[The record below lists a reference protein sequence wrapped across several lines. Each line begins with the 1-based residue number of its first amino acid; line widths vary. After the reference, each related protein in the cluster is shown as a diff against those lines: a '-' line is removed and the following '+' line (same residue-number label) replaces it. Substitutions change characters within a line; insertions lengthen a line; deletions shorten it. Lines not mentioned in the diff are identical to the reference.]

1 MQPKENLQER
11 KVNALAELGEK
22 IFLDRY
28 AIKDA
33 KKETLAVG
41 DTVVVCVNLKT
52 GQREI
57 GTVEKVNLDNREVI
71 VKLRDGSMETRAIE
85 HIDKPLETVPEQMFE
100 RIAQHIA
107 SVEPTA
113 ELQTEWQGRFRELMN
128 DWKYVP
134 AGRIFTGAGTG
145 QNLTYYNCYVIPSP
159 KDSRGGIFETLGQM
173 AEIMSRGGGVGI
185 NVSTLRPRYAYVKGV
200 NGRSS
205 GAVSWASLYSFV
217 TGLIEQGGCF
227 GPDERVLTN
236 IGLIPAQE
244 LAERIER
251 GERIQAQTHRGLRP
265 ITARF
270 RNGIKSLYEVTTHRG
285 YRVRVTQEHKMAV
298 LRDGK
303 IATVPLADLS
313 EGDEILLLLGEGLKK
328 EYIPL
333 KPVNYQRSKMSTTL
347 NENVKLPEVL
357 NEDLAYLIGY
367 MHGDG
372 YVQIGRKV
380 NWSAPKAIK
389 MATADDYPEIRQRII
404 DAARNLFGLEPTIED
419 GDGKV
424 KNVSLY
430 SRLLVEW
437 LITNGLLKSHANK
450 IRVPEAIFRSD
461 SSVMGAFIAG
471 YFDADGCNRGQKG
484 GYGFDSISLG
494 MLQDVQQLLAI
505 NGIVS
510 AISTTDRSS
519 LGWQTIYRL
528 TVTGAIFKQR
538 FVDFVFT
545 AKNSNYNGKR
555 NMYQTYPAEV
565 WTNLGARAKYRQ
577 RIYDGISDRI
587 SIGQMTGIRQRLA
600 GDQQFALAEQVN
612 ELLKTLPDSIVS
624 IKPVGESEVYDFEV
638 DDVHLLS
645 GAGIYTSNS
654 RRGALMLILNVWH
667 PDVIDFINSKKE
679 AGKITNANI
688 SVGITDDF
696 MKAVKE
702 DAAWDLVFPD
712 SSDAMYAEKWDGN
725 LTRWKEMGGKV
736 IKHKT
741 VRARDIWDNII
752 SSAWTSAE
760 PGMYFIDRSNYYS
773 NSHYF
778 ADLPCTNPCG
788 EQPLPAWGVC
798 NLGHIN
804 LAKHVDMLKKDVD
817 WNKLKRTVQ
826 DAVRFQDNVIDATPY
841 FFDENY
847 KQQMS
852 ERRVGMGTIG
862 LAEMLINLGLR
873 YGSPQG
879 VEFIDKL
886 YQFISITA
894 YETSVDLAR
903 EKGAFGKFDAEKFLQ
918 SGFMQ
923 KMPEYIRHLVRTYGI
938 RNVTI
943 LTQAPT
949 GTIGTMVGTSTGI
962 EPFFS
967 WTYYRKSR
975 LGVHQEHIKL
985 AKDWLDAHPGE
996 ELPDYYVT
1004 AMELTPEEHV
1014 RVQAAV
1020 QRWTDAAISKT
1031 VNAPEDY
1038 TVEQTKKLYELMYDL
1053 GCKGGTIYRDGSRD
1067 EQILATDHKKLGK
1080 DASDQVAAQLMGRAS
1095 LSETERETKMNMN
1108 AQATPDTPTPTPAP
1122 EPTPAPTPAPA
1133 PHPQSPAQPQ
1143 MSKTAPRKRPDVMHG
1158 STYKVNTAYGN
1169 LYVTINE
1176 DEYGPF
1182 EVFSQLGKAGGFFGA
1197 QTEAIC
1203 RMISLALRSGIS
1215 LQNVI
1220 DQLKGIRGPDP
1231 VFHNGERILSLPDAI
1246 ANVLENH
1253 LKRGQQVL
1261 QLEIPKIETPKIEK
1275 RATPTLSGRVSTAED
1290 GREPVFSALTQEIHS
1305 TTTEYV
1311 TTKKSVADVGDAPIC
1326 MVCGEMLR
1334 MAEGCMKCEACGWS
1348 KC

>member
-1 MQPKENLQER
+1 MQPKENLQTR
-11 KVNALAELGEK
+11 KVNGLAELGEK

-33 KKETLAVG
+33 KKETLTVG

-57 GTVEKVNLDNREVI
+57 GTVERLNQETREVV
-71 VKLRDGSMETRAIE
+71 VKLRDGTLETRAIE
-85 HIDKPLETVPEQMFE
+85 HVDKPLETVPEQMFE
-100 RIAQHIA
+100 RIAKHIA
-107 SVEPTA
+107 SVESTP
-113 ELQTEWQGRFRELMN
+113 ELQQEWEGRYRELMD

-159 KDSRGGIFETLGQM
+159 KDSRQGIFETLGQM

-205 GAVSWASLYSFV
+205 GSVSWASLYSFV
-217 TGLIEQGGCF
+217 TGLIEQGG
-227 GPDERVLTN
+227 
-236 IGLIPAQE
+236 
-244 LAERIER
+244 
-251 GERIQAQTHRGLRP
+251 
-265 ITARF
+265 
-270 RNGIKSLYEVTTHRG
+270 
-285 YRVRVTQEHKMAV
+285 
-298 LRDGK
+298 
-303 IATVPLADLS
+303 
-313 EGDEILLLLGEGLKK
+313 
-328 EYIPL
+328 
-333 KPVNYQRSKMSTTL
+333 
-347 NENVKLPEVL
+347 
-357 NEDLAYLIGY
+357 
-367 MHGDG
+367 
-372 YVQIGRKV
+372 
-380 NWSAPKAIK
+380 
-389 MATADDYPEIRQRII
+389 
-404 DAARNLFGLEPTIED
+404 
-419 GDGKV
+419 
-424 KNVSLY
+424 
-430 SRLLVEW
+430 
-437 LITNGLLKSHANK
+437 
-450 IRVPEAIFRSD
+450 
-461 SSVMGAFIAG
+461 
-471 YFDADGCNRGQKG
+471 
-484 GYGFDSISLG
+484 
-494 MLQDVQQLLAI
+494 
-505 NGIVS
+505 
-510 AISTTDRSS
+510 
-519 LGWQTIYRL
+519 
-528 TVTGAIFKQR
+528 
-538 FVDFVFT
+538 
-545 AKNSNYNGKR
+545 
-555 NMYQTYPAEV
+555 
-565 WTNLGARAKYRQ
+565 
-577 RIYDGISDRI
+577 
-587 SIGQMTGIRQRLA
+587 
-600 GDQQFALAEQVN
+600 
-612 ELLKTLPDSIVS
+612 
-624 IKPVGESEVYDFEV
+624 
-638 DDVHLLS
+638 
-645 GAGIYTSNS
+645 S

-696 MKAVKE
+696 MQAVKN
-702 DAAWDLVFPD
+702 DQPWDLVFPD
-712 SSDAMYAEKWDGN
+712 TSDPLYRDRWDGN
-725 LTRWKEMGGKV
+725 INRWKEIGGKV
-736 IKHKT
+736 VKQKT

-752 SSAWTSAE
+752 SSAHSSAE
-760 PGMYFIDRSNYYS
+760 PGMYFIDRANYYS

-804 LAKHVDMLKKDVD
+804 LAKHVDAVARDVD

-847 KQQMS
+847 QQQMS

-862 LAEMLINLGLR
+862 LAEMLINLNLR

-903 EKGAFGKFDAEKFLQ
+903 EKGAFPKFEADKFLQ

-923 KMPEYIRHLVRTYGI
+923 RMPEYIRHLVRQYGI

-967 WTYYRKSR
+967 WIYFRKSR

-996 ELPDYYVT
+996 QLPDYFVT

-1014 RVQAAV
+1014 QVQAAV
-1020 QRWTDAAISKT
+1020 QRWTDSAISKT
-1031 VNAPEDY
+1031 VNAPEEY
-1038 TVEQTKKLYELMYDL
+1038 TIEQTKKLYELMYDL

-1067 EQILATDHKKLGK
+1067 EQILATDHTKLGK
-1080 DASDQVAAQLMGRAS
+1080 DASDQVVAQQNEKAIEDLRI
-1095 LSETERETKMNMN
+1095 KMQNE
-1108 AQATPDTPTPTPAP
+1108 P
-1122 EPTPAPTPAPA
+1122 EPAPA
-1133 PHPQSPAQPQ
+1133 PQPMPEPMPAPMPATEPHPQMPTSPQ
-1143 MSKTAPRKRPDVMHG
+1143 MGNISPRKRPDVMEG
-1158 STYKVNTAYGN
+1158 STYKVPTAYGN
-1169 LYVTINE
+1169 LYVTVNE

-1215 LQNVI
+1215 LQNVVE
-1220 DQLKGIRGPDP
+1220 QLKGIRGPDP
-1231 VFHNGERILSLPDAI
+1231 MFHNGERILSLPDAI

-1253 LKRGQQVL
+1253 LKRGQKELQL
-1261 QLEIPKIETPKIEK
+1261 DFKQLEIPK
-1275 RATPTLSGRVSTAED
+1275 VD
-1290 GREPVFSALTQEIHS
+1290 REPVFQAVTRQVHEVGSTFVTQKTSIANS
-1305 TTTEYV
+1305 
-1311 TTKKSVADVGDAPIC
+1311 GLAPAC
-1326 MVCGEMLR
+1326 PECGNMMVL
-1334 MAEGCMKCEACGWS
+1334 AEGCSKCEMCGFS